1 VLSCKHD
8 TDPDNCE
15 GENCNE
21 GEEHE
26 GLQKWPTTNPKLPL
40 WTNCQQVAVQN
51 E

>member
-40 WTNCQQVAVQN
+40 LDKLSTGWSSK
-51 E
+51 